1 MRRLGWTFAVALAAA
16 APAAMA
22 AQEPAAVAAGAR
34 VDSVELS
41 LDEAVGRALGQ
52 SEEIRLAR
60 SQVDLA
66 ETQVRET
73 RAGIYPQVNANV
85 GYTRTFA
92 SSFGGGGGITIPDSL
107 QFRPDSTAPLAERVD
122 YLEDNAP
129 LAGLGGL
136 GSLFGNLPFG
146 QVNAYQATLSGS
158 QVLYSGGRTGA
169 ALRIARDFREV
180 SRLGLAEQSAEI
192 ELQVRSAYIRALL
205 AQELAAS
212 AQQALDQAEAFLR
225 QERLRLTAGRASEL
239 EVLRA
244 EVSRDNLRPQLVQAQ
259 NAAEL
264 ASLDLKRL
272 VDIPLTAPL
281 ALTTRLDV
289 PSAQALAQPAIAAEA
304 TAGRAAIEAAERQ
317 VSIAEQNIRIAR
329 GAYLPNVSMNVNYG
343 RLLYPSS
350 PVDLA
355 GEWRTDWTAGFNVQI
370 PIFSGG
376 ARAAQLQR
384 TRVQAEQARLQLS
397 QLREG
402 VALQYQQ
409 AAGER
414 ERARTAIVARQTTV
428 GAAQRVYDL
437 TVLRY
442 QQGLATQLEV
452 SQSRLELLQARTNL
466 AQAVSDFLIA
476 DASVLRATGGTTAT
490 GVAESISVQGV
501 RPLDTTPSI
510 PLPSSTPAAPSASTV
525 PLGTTPA
532 TTPPV
537 PTPPTTT
544 P

>member
-1 MRRLGWTFAVALAAA
+1 MRRLGWTLAAALAA
-16 APAAMA
+16 APAALA
-22 AQEPAAVAAGAR
+22 AQEPAAAAAGAR
-34 VDSVELS
+34 GDTVALS
-41 LDEAVGRALGQ
+41 LDQAVRRALGE

-60 SQVDLA
+60 TQVELA
-66 ETQVRET
+66 DAQVREA
-73 RAGIYPQVNANV
+73 RSGILPQVNAQV

-92 SSFGGGGGITIPDSL
+92 SSFSGGGGFTIPDSL
-107 QFRPDSTAPLAERVD
+107 RFAPDSTAPLEERIR
-122 YLEDNAP
+122 YLEQNAP

-146 QVNAYQATLSGS
+146 QENAYQAALTGS
-158 QVLYSGGRTGA
+158 QLLYSGGRTGA

-180 SRLGLAEQSAEI
+180 ARLGLAEQAAEI
-192 ELQVRSAYIRALL
+192 ELQVRSAYVRALF

-212 AQQALDQAEAFLR
+212 AQQALEQAEAFLV
-225 QERLRLTAGRASEL
+225 QERLRLGAGRASEL

-259 NAAEL
+259 NAAQL

-272 VDIPLTAPL
+272 VDLPLDAPL
-281 ALTTRLDV
+281 ALVTPLDV
-289 PSAQALAQPAIAAEA
+289 PSAAALARPAIAAEA
-304 TAGRAAIEAAERQ
+304 TARRASLAAAERQ

-329 GAYLPNVSMNVNYG
+329 GAYLPSVSANMNYA

-350 PVDLA
+350 PVDLS
-355 GEWRTDWTAGFNVQI
+355 GEWRTDWTAGLTVQI
-370 PIFSGG
+370 PIFNGG

-384 TRVQAEQARLQLS
+384 ARVQAEQARLQFA

-402 VALQYQQ
+402 VQLQYEQ

-414 ERARTAIVARQTTV
+414 ERARTAITARQTTV
-428 GAAQRVYDL
+428 QAAQRVYDL

-452 SQSRLELLQARTNL
+452 SQARLELLQARTNL

-476 DASVLRATGGTTAT
+476 DASVLRATGGTTQLEAT
-490 GVAESISVQGV
+490 EGISVDGV

-510 PLPSSTPAAPSASTV
+510 PVPS
-525 PLGTTPA
+525 TPA
-532 TTPPV
+532 TTGTV
-537 PTPPTTT
+537 PAPDPTTT
-544 P
+544 TTP